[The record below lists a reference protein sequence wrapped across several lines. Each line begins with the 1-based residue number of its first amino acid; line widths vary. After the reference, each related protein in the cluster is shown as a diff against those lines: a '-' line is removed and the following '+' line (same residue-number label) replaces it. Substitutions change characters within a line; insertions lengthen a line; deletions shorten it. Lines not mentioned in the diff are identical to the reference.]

1 MIINIAVV
9 IGFFIIITIITIIV
23 VVIIVIVIEI
33 MWTRIFLLQIQHI
46 TVARR
51 NNNPLSIPE

>member
-1 MIINIAVV
+1 MIITMIINIAVV

-33 MWTRIFLLQIQHI
+33 MWTRRFLLQIQSI
-46 TVARR
+46 IVAR
-51 NNNPLSIPE
+51 